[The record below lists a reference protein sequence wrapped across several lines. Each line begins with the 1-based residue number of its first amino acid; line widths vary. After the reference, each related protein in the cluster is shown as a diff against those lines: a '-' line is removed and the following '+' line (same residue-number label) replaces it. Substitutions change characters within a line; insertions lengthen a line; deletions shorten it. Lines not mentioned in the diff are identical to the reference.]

1 MLNGHIVVLEYFL
14 SIVPL
19 DGKVSTDGIR
29 HDLGLCLMQDK
40 QHAY

>member
-29 HDLGLCLMQDK
+29 QDLGMCLAQSR
-40 QHAY
+40 

>member
-1 MLNGHIVVLEYFL
+1 VRNGDTVALETFL
-14 SIVPL
+14 RIVPL